1 MSGLSVSGIASGID
15 SKSIIS
21 QMVSLETRSI
31 TKYQQRIALEE
42 AERIAFED
50 LSSRLQSLKSSV
62 DGFSADSL
70 FSSLSATSSDESVV
84 SVSATDAAPRGNH
97 SVRVLQTAQAH
108 RIGGSGVADPIS
120 TQLGAGFSVKDYGTG
135 TQLSSVGEGSKEINT
150 TATSTFDYDSNVQLS
165 GQYNGDDN
173 VSISVELLSDVSGP
187 NGTVDL
193 RISTDGETYQTH
205 TGVNVVGGVI
215 SLDSVNYF
223 DNNGLS
229 MTIDN
234 AGNSM
239 KDGDSVMF
247 RARAKASIEYT
258 VGNGERKEIT
268 LDSDETLA
276 EMVKKV
282 NDDQSLGLRADIL
295 NDGSASNSY
304 RLLLTSLTEG
314 SGGEINVLH
323 NSSVMNLDGVS
334 AESPVAQSN
343 TYTGEAS
350 LSGTLLSGA
359 GNSSIVVEMMDGGT
373 VGAAT
378 FKISS
383 DSGLTF
389 HDNNGAGFT
398 LTGPNGTGD
407 YTFDLDGALKDNG
420 DAIFASALDI
430 DLTLSNDG
438 SQLSSGDRITVDLFD
453 SEVQS
458 ARDALINVDGITLV
472 KSGNTIDDVFEGLT
486 LNLQNADPDQTVN
499 INISENVG
507 DVTSVMNGFVESYN
521 SVMSLIH
528 AQSKYNPE
536 EDSEAPLLMGD
547 ATVRRIQSNLQNF
560 ITSRL
565 NDFGSGPSALVDL
578 GISSDSKTGQLNFDS
593 AKLSEALNG
602 DPNGVRR
609 LLSSFGEVVE
619 GSQVSFLA
627 SSNATKSGVYNVK
640 VTQARTRAAVTAGS
654 DAQTINSN
662 ERLSFRINSDAQGTG
677 NVQSLIVD
685 LTIGMTANQQVSTL
699 QNAFDARDAKITASL
714 ENGKIAIRHNEYGDD
729 YKLEV
734 TSDLASGESGFTN
747 VTSSN
752 TGTDL
757 LGTINGVQAEVSGDT
772 LIGKNGYGFEGLRVR
787 VSNDFVGEAGQV
799 SLSEGL
805 GASFSSLLDSFVGF
819 GGLLS
824 NKIDSFD
831 SVISRFEEQMN
842 KVTARATRIEER
854 LRQQFVDLE
863 VTLGRLNST
872 GEYLVA
878 QLQNLPGVQRR
889 K

>member
-62 DGFSADSL
+62 GGFSADSL
-70 FSSLSATSSDESVV
+70 FSSLSASSSDESVV

-120 TQLGAGFSVKDYGTG
+120 TQLGAGFTVKDYGTG
-135 TQLSSVGEGSKEINT
+135 TQLSLVGEGSKEINT
-150 TATSTFDYDSNVQLS
+150 TATSTFNYDSNVTLS

-193 RISTDGETYQTH
+193 RISTDGENYETYA
-205 TGVNVVGGVI
+205 GVSVSGGVI
-215 SLDSVNYF
+215 SLDSANYF
-223 DNNGLS
+223 GNNGLS

-234 AGNSM
+234 ADSSM

-323 NSSVMNLDGVS
+323 NSSVMSLDGVS

-359 GNSSIVVEMMDGGT
+359 GNSTIVVEMIDGGT
-373 VGAAT
+373 LGTAT

-398 LTGPNGTGD
+398 LTGPNGNGD
-407 YTFDLDGALKDNG
+407 YTFDLDGAFKDNG
-420 DAIFASALDI
+420 DAIFGTALDI
-430 DLTLSNDG
+430 DLELSNDG

-472 KSGNTIDDVFEGLT
+472 KSGNTIEDVFEGLT

-640 VTQARTRAAVTAGS
+640 VTQARTRAGVTAAS

-819 GGLLS
+819 GGLLN